1 MIEISEL
8 EFQYRDAG
16 FRLCIPRLAIRRGEK
31 VAIVG
36 PSGSGKT
43 TLLMLLAGVQVA
55 DRGTIRVADTVV
67 SSLND
72 AERRRFRIANVGF
85 VFQEFELIEYLSA
98 GENIL
103 LPYLINRH
111 LRLDATIRDAARA
124 LAESM
129 GLQGKLSRS
138 PSRLSQGERQRV
150 AICRAMIARPNVVLA
165 DEATGSLDP
174 DTAKSMLDL
183 LLSQAEQRDATVL
196 FVTHDHGLLDRFDR
210 TIDLAEFQATAAA
223 AGDR

>member
-1 MIEISEL
+1 MIEISDL
-8 EFQYRDAG
+8 EFQYGDAG
-16 FRLCIPRLAIRRGEK
+16 FRLCIPRLSIGQGEK

-55 DRGTIRVADTVV
+55 SRGTIRVADSIV
-67 SSLND
+67 SSLSD
-72 AERRRFRIANVGF
+72 ADRRRFRIANIGF

-103 LPYLINRH
+103 LPYLINRY
-111 LRLDATIRDAARA
+111 LKLDASVHEFAGD
-124 LAESM
+124 LAKSM
-129 GLQGKLSRS
+129 GLSDKLARF
-138 PSRLSQGERQRV
+138 PGRLSQGERQRV
-150 AICRAMIARPNVVLA
+150 AICRAMITSPDVVLA

-174 DTAKSMLDL
+174 NTAKSMLDL
-183 LLSQAEQRDATVL
+183 LISRADARGATVL
-196 FVTHDHGLLDRFDR
+196 FVTHDHSLLDRFDR
-210 TIDLAEFQATAAA
+210 TIDLVDYHATATA